1 MAAKGFN
8 PLTAS
13 PQGLTPRKPG
23 DFAPVNERGAIM
35 MATTNIMKWPKI
47 DPHDPQQ
54 VGERLDMLFS
64 YMAEQDL
71 IVLPSTM
78 ALALGVTIRTLDRW
92 RSGQRNQDP
101 EVLRLINAAYDSIMS
116 TLQLAGLSGRV
127 QVLQALAI
135 QHSMGMQDNPDKV
148 QEAVD
153 EDDRSASAQEI
164 MMKYQDMPD
173 E

>member
-1 MAAKGFN
+1 MTDNANNQQMVK
-8 PLTAS
+8 
-13 PQGLTPRKPG
+13 RKHEK
-23 DFAPVNERGAIM
+23 FEVVNERGSIM
-35 MATTNIMKWPKI
+35 MATTGIMKWPKI
-47 DPHDPQQ
+47 DYKDPEQ
-54 VGERLDMLFS
+54 VGDRLEQLFA

-71 IVLPSTM
+71 VVLPSTM
-78 ALALGVTIRTLDRW
+78 ALALGVTQRTLERW
-92 RSGQRNQDP
+92 RSGEIRQDP

-148 QEAVD
+148 REAVE
-153 EDDRSASAQEI
+153 EDDRSATAQEI

-173 E
+173 

>member
-1 MAAKGFN
+1 MAAKNFN

-35 MATTNIMKWPKI
+35 MATTSIMKWPKI
-47 DPHDPQQ
+47 DAHDPEQ
-54 VGERLDMLFS
+54 VAERLDMLFS

-92 RSGQRNQDP
+92 RSGQRNQNP